1 MAMCFLVQQLRL
13 EKKVDICSV
22 VRKLRSQRMGML
34 EKYVSGVFFKFIYLW
49 GRLLFILFIFLF
61 FFDSRLSTNSCTERS

>member
-34 EKYVSGVFFKFIYLW
+34 EKYVSGVFFKLTYLW
-49 GRLLFILFIFLF
+49 RRLLFILFIFLF